1 VGLPV
6 LLMGGKTAKERN
18 PTKRTIVYEGALEDS
33 GKLSSKKL
41 ARLGGKTNR

>member
-1 VGLPV
+1 V
-6 LLMGGKTAKERN
+6 LLVGGKSITAKEGRN